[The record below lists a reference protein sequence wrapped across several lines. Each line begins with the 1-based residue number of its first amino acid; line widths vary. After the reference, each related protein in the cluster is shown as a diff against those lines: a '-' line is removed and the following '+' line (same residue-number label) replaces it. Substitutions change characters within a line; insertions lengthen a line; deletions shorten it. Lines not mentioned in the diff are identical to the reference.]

1 MPKALTTRSQSK
13 LFLAAHCA
21 SRPAG
26 YSLTWIFLTIASVLA
41 FSTADATLT
50 EWPRRLIAMAA
61 SDAQPATQVTFQ
73 TVEKG
78 IYSGVKG
85 RLQVVIREQSEWQ
98 NLWRRHASIKANQ
111 TPPPAIDF
119 GDQIVVAVFLG
130 DKPTGGYETAVI
142 SAERNNGALTVSF
155 SEKEPRPGAITTQ
168 AFTQPFHIVRV
179 AIPRAEKVVFRRLP

>member
-1 MPKALTTRSQSK
+1 MAKAPST
-13 LFLAAHCA
+13 LAHFNP
-21 SRPAG
+21 S
-26 YSLTWIFLTIASVLA
+26 IASNCAYGGARNSIAWLLITILSVVSFA
-41 FSTADATLT
+41 RADASPERSRVLK
-50 EWPRRLIAMAA
+50 AMAA

-78 IYSGVKG
+78 IYSGVKE
-85 RLQVVIREQSEWQ
+85 RSQVVIREQSEWQ

-142 SAERNNGALTVSF
+142 SAERNNGVLTVSF
-155 SEKEPRPGAITTQ
+155 SEKEPRTGAITTQ